1 MIPVVSKGHRETDVI
16 ASLPD
21 GQVSPEPFSGGR
33 VVPFDLTLHGTRPM
47 GVSERFLRFA
57 AECELMA
64 KGSRDPKN
72 KTVWRSIAE
81 RWTRCAELV
90 ERQNSLAQDARSM
103 KHRGK
108 PALTFVH

>member
-1 MIPVVSKGHRETDVI
+1 MD
-16 ASLPD
+16 
-21 GQVSPEPFSGGR
+21 
-33 VVPFDLTLHGTRPM
+33 
-47 GVSERFLRFA
+47 VSERFLRFA

-72 KTVWRSIAE
+72 KTVWRAIAE

-90 ERQNSLAQDARSM
+90 ERQNASAQDARSI

-108 PALTFVH
+108 PALASVH

>member
-1 MIPVVSKGHRETDVI
+1 MD
-16 ASLPD
+16 A
-21 GQVSPEPFSGGR
+21 
-33 VVPFDLTLHGTRPM
+33 
-47 GVSERFLRFA
+47 SERFLRFA

-72 KTVWRSIAE
+72 KTVWHSIAE

>member
-1 MIPVVSKGHRETDVI
+1 MD
-16 ASLPD
+16 ASD
-21 GQVSPEPFSGGR
+21 
-33 VVPFDLTLHGTRPM
+33 
-47 GVSERFLRFA
+47 RFLRFA

-64 KGSRDPKN
+64 KGSQDAKN

-90 ERQNSLAQDARSM
+90 ERQNSSAQDARSM
-103 KHRGK
+103 KRRRK

>member
-1 MIPVVSKGHRETDVI
+1 MD
-16 ASLPD
+16 ASD
-21 GQVSPEPFSGGR
+21 
-33 VVPFDLTLHGTRPM
+33 
-47 GVSERFLRFA
+47 RFLRFA

-64 KGSRDPKN
+64 KDSRDPKN
-72 KTVWRSIAE
+72 KTVWRNIAE

-108 PALTFVH
+108 PALASVH